1 MLSDLFYWVLNMSIT
16 ATLIGLVLLLLRRIG
31 KIPRFVIYL
40 LWSPVLVRLLLPIG
54 VTSRYSFIN
63 LFSRSTVKPVVV
75 KLEVPIAD
83 VSMTNYVQ
91 AADTYFPMTYKTD
104 LIERIF
110 RVSSVIWL
118 VGAVA
123 AMMLAVFFYFA
134 GSRDI
139 RHSLKPS
146 GSYYVS
152 GIAATPFVYGILR
165 PKIILPSNLD
175 EDQARYVLAHENI
188 HIRRLDNLW
197 RMTALTAACIHW
209 FNPLIWYFLKAFFND
224 MEFACDEKAVKTLTP
239 EERKEYASVML
250 NFAVKRTPAVYP
262 AFGGA
267 IIRKRI
273 KYVLNYKTMS
283 IVASLCLTVFIV
295 TMMTVLLTNPS
306 P

>member
-54 VTSRYSFIN
+54 LTSRYSFIN
-63 LFSRSTVKPVVV
+63 LFSRSTAKPVVV

-83 VSMTNYVQ
+83 MSMTNYVR
-91 AADTYFPMTYKTD
+91 AADTYFPINYKTD
-104 LIERIF
+104 LLEQIF
-110 RVSSVIWL
+110 RVSSVIWF
-118 VGAVA
+118 VGAVTA
-123 AMMLAVFFYFA
+123 ILLVAFFYFA
-134 GSRDI
+134 GSREI
-139 RHSLKPS
+139 RHSLKPA
-146 GSYYVS
+146 GGYYVS
-152 GIAATPFVYGILR
+152 GIAAIPLVYGIFR

-175 EDQARYVLAHENI
+175 KDQAGYVLAHEKI

-197 RMTALTAACIHW
+197 RMTALMTACIHW
-209 FNPLIWYFLKAFFND
+209 FNPLIWYFLKTFFND

-250 NFAVKRTPAVYP
+250 NFAVKRTPVAYS
-262 AFGGA
+262 AFGGS

-273 KYVLNYKTMS
+273 EYVLNYRTMS